1 MKRVFAIVLTLA
13 LMLSCAPAIS
23 MQVNAETYAAVHTNG
38 NVQTQY
44 KTVEEALNTAINGT
58 ITLLADA
65 SVDSVLVKPGVTLD
79 LNGKTLNAD
88 VVFVFDGGTIQDG
101 GENCTGGGLLKVSK
115 ENLMYAKND
124 AQNIIPVYNGTDGYI
139 FTKVTFLQ
147 TTGASFADG
156 AQYIFLPVFTNK
168 AASALLA
175 DGGADNGLKIKACLT
190 WNKGQSQQFYTYSE
204 DLVKQVFDGTGR
216 WVFDLT
222 VTGITGINDMVASP
236 MVVCDCIAQA
246 STTGTAVKAA

>member
-1 MKRVFAIVLTLA
+1 MKRLFAIVLTLA
-13 LMLSCAPAIS
+13 LVMSCAPAIS
-23 MQVNAETYAAVHTNG
+23 IQVNAETYAAVHTNG

-79 LNGKTLNAD
+79 LNGKTLTAD
-88 VVFVFDGGTIQDG
+88 VVFVFAGGTIQDG

-115 ENLMYAKND
+115 ESILYAKND

-147 TTGASFADG
+147 TTGASFTDG
-156 AQYIFLPVFTNK
+156 AQYIFLPVFTNE
-168 AASALLA
+168 AASALMA

-190 WNKGQSQQFYTYSE
+190 WNEGQSQQFYTYSE

-222 VTGITGINDMVASP
+222 VTGITGIADMVASP